1 MPDGPSMLG
10 ERVGG
15 LEVVIENGCAY
26 LPDRSCFAGSVA
38 FCDRLV
44 RNMINLAGVSIEDAV
59 LMATKTPA
67 KIVGLENKGSLT
79 VGLDADVV
87 IFDEGINISRM
98 IVGGK
103 TVYSA

>member
-44 RNMINLAGVSIEDAV
+44 RNMVNLADVPLADAV

-67 KIVGLENKGSLT
+67 QIMGLNTKGSLS
-79 VGLDADVV
+79 VGYDADIV
-87 IFDEGINISRM
+87 IFEDDVRVLRTV
-98 IVGGK
+98 VGGK
-103 TVYSA
+103 TVYTA